1 MKISKHE
8 LTHALGIDNLVK
20 IVTFVS
26 AWWVKHLDEIFHLI
40 GKDCISFYTL
50 IDVIM
55 SFGTQCFY
63 ELVHE
68 HKIKNIWH
76 IIRLMKAVRRTL
88 KAYVEVSKEAC
99 PFIQFKDL
107 RYIESEFSKRNLDVC
122 LRLNFIEFVSDRS
135 TEFLGE
141 KIILD
146 REDIEKLLNR
156 WYLIKIGEAHYDQP
170 FKG

>member
-1 MKISKHE
+1 MRISKYE

-26 AWWVKHLDEIFHLI
+26 AWWIKHLDEIFHLI
-40 GKDCISFYTL
+40 GKDQISFYTL

-76 IIRLMKAVRRTL
+76 IIRLMKCIQRTL
-88 KAYVEVSKEAC
+88 KSYVEVSKESC
-99 PFIQFKDL
+99 PFIQFRDL
-107 RYIESEFSKRNLDVC
+107 RFIESEFATRKLDVQ
-122 LRLNFIEFVSDRS
+122 LRLQFIEFVTDRS
-135 TEFLGE
+135 TEFVGE
-141 KIILD
+141 KIVLD
-146 REDIEKLLNR
+146 REDIVRLLNR
-156 WYLIKIGEAHYDQP
+156 WYLIKIGEAQYDKP
-170 FKG
+170 FTG

>member
-1 MKISKHE
+1 VKISKYE

-26 AWWVKHLDEIFHLI
+26 VWWVKHLDEIFHLI
-40 GKDCISFYTL
+40 GKDQISFYTL

-88 KAYVEVSKEAC
+88 KSYVEVSRESC
-99 PFIQFKDL
+99 PFIQFTGL
-107 RYIESEFSKRNLDVC
+107 RYVESVFSQRNLNVQD
-122 LRLNFIEFVSDRS
+122 RLAFIEFVSERS

-146 REDIEKLLNR
+146 RDDIEKLLNR
-156 WYLIKIGEAHYDQP
+156 WYLIKIGELQ
-170 FKG
+170 